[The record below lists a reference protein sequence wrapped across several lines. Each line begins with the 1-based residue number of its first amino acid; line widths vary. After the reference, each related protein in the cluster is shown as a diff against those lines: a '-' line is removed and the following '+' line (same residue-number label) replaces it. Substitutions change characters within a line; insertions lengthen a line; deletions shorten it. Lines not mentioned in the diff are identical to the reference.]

1 MLHTHRRVCAG
12 STRKGG
18 RTHAPRLGA
27 LHETNGKCIDSA
39 RGRRHRIS
47 ALRVKVSGVCAKVWC
62 RCDRSEARR
71 CSFDAWFDMIQCG
84 LDPQGAPWALW
95 GGRWRPPPRPGPPA
109 RTEGTIIHLGAHEGE
124 QGLLTSTDA
133 RDGKTQLCLDS
144 CQGHRHYCYHY
155 QTAAYDSA
163 SCQARF
169 VREKY
174 HQNWN
179 HLSLCFP
186 CFGVF

>member
-1 MLHTHRRVCAG
+1 MCDTEGLVQARG
-12 STRKGG
+12 GG
-18 RTHAPRLGA
+18 RHA
-27 LHETNGKCIDSA
+27 C
-39 RGRRHRIS
+39 
-47 ALRVKVSGVCAKVWC
+47 V
-62 RCDRSEARR
+62 
-71 CSFDAWFDMIQCG
+71 G
-84 LDPQGAPWALW
+84 LMHGFPQGEPWALW

-169 VREKY
+169 VQEKY

-179 HLSLCFP
+179 HFKSVLPFFWCILIISPKALCQ
-186 CFGVF
+186 GNSTQS